1 MLGEWG
7 TFGIN
12 GSFGAPEKNFSVT
25 FSKAKTKICL
35 SLHYNRDSSYL
46 FVNANKNFKF
56 KGDNGNV
63 NLPAQF
69 WLGSICNRFYA
80 TEFREVALGGN
91 VSVFS
96 VDYNAV
102 DNSDILNIHKYLMF
116 KNNIKINLKN
126 LKG

>member
-1 MLGEWG
+1 MEALVRQKKILVLPLVKQRQKFAWVYIIM
-7 TFGIN
+7 GIVVI
-12 GSFGAPEKNFSVT
+12 FLLT
-25 FSKAKTKICL
+25 QIKTL
-35 SLHYNRDSSYL
+35 SLKVTMETLTY
-46 FVNANKNFKF
+46 
-56 KGDNGNV
+56 
-63 NLPAQF
+63 QF

-116 KNNIKINLKN
+116 KNNIKINLKI
-126 LKG
+126 